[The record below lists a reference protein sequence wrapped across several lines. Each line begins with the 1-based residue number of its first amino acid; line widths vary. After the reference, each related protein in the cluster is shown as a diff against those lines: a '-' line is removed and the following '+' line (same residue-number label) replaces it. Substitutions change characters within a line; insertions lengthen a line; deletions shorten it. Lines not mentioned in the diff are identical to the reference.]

1 MKMKNKY
8 FSYFLI
14 ILLMISF
21 STLALAGTKG
31 KIVGIV
37 MEKDTGKPLPGAN
50 IVLVGTMLG
59 AMTDADGYYFILNVP
74 SGTYSLKVSY
84 IGYSLV
90 TVKSVEVIQDL
101 VTEIDVE
108 MESQV
113 INMGEVVVV
122 AERPLIHKEVSS
134 STRTLSSEEF
144 ENLIIE
150 SVGAVV
156 NTSAGVASGS
166 YIRGSRWTEV
176 NYMVDGLS
184 LTNPI
189 TGGMITEINMK
200 AVEVFVIQ
208 TGGFSAEYGNAMG
221 GVVNVVTKEGGS
233 EYKGSLRYKTDKV
246 NSSSQFYRNAN
257 IWDFTFGGPVI
268 KNSRFFITGYL
279 NTSDMNPQ
287 RQVVAPDG
295 TNLGRHPHE
304 GFQEYR
310 TNFKF
315 SVPITSSVKLK
326 MTGSMNRSQS
336 LNYNMFWR
344 FGSDENQL
352 DRWGARLNKSKY
364 GAIIL
369 EHAISPKT
377 YYTLKVGI
385 MDWQSINGQRDRAEW
400 SGNEVGANCDWWK
413 DFKFRKPFIDHN
425 YQIPGD
431 TTGTKYSKWR
441 LRDSQGIDDV
451 CSQRSTDSLSVN
463 NPYGI
468 TGGIQNTMD
477 ADYFNNFIWAGDGD
491 WYSENRDRNFI
502 VKYDLTSQIHKNHEI
517 KAGFEFNKH
526 NVNSFRIGAMSTL
539 NGVGI
544 RYPFIDFY
552 EESPSDTALTI
563 ESVDDLGAGYQPLE
577 FASYINYQLQLK
589 GIYLNLGL
597 RFDYFNAV
605 TEYRIDPI
613 QPTEANPFKQDR
625 TEPDA
630 KYQLS
635 PRLGISF
642 PVTERTMFR
651 FNYGYFFQ
659 RPPMERMF
667 AYLWLDRNQADPNMG
682 NPDIDPQKTIAYEV
696 GLSTILT
703 QDMALDITL
712 YQKNMFHLE
721 GYRIRR
727 MPTQFYFE
735 AFNEEYAESKG
746 FELTLRKRYSH
757 YFGGSVSYSFSV
769 ADGTSSDVTQIT
781 RYPLL
786 ALTYAKQLGYE
797 PLYPQDTMPMNF
809 DQSHTIYI
817 NLDFSVP
824 YGEGPT
830 VFNKKL
836 LSGFGANIMSTLRS
850 GRPYTPVT
858 AYIMNV
864 TTDRFNSAR
873 YPWTYT
879 ANGKFYKGF
888 QILGQ
893 ELTLFA
899 EVYNLFNLQ
908 KPFSVFEGSGNPDR
922 DMYNLTEG
930 CLSTDTY
937 IKGVSK
943 LYSERADLNGD
954 GLLTTEERLIEY
966 ERFRDDMLKF
976 KSNYPTPR
984 TFMVGLDIKF

>member
-1 MKMKNKY
+1 MKLK
-8 FSYFLI
+8 FFICLLI
-14 ILLMISF
+14 TLLVLSF
-21 STLALAGTKG
+21 FALALAGTKG
-31 KIVGIV
+31 KITGRVT
-37 MEKDTGKPLPGAN
+37 EKESGKALAGAN
-50 IVLVGTMLG
+50 IVLTGTTLG
-59 AMTDADGYYFILNVP
+59 AMTDADGHYFILNVP

-84 IGYSLV
+84 IGYNPV
-90 TVKSVEVIQDL
+90 TVSNVKVIQDL
-101 VTEIDVE
+101 VTEINVE
-108 MESQV
+108 MEATV
-113 INMGEVVVV
+113 LELGKAVEIV
-122 AERPLIHKEVSS
+122 AERPLIHKEVSASAQTIS
-134 STRTLSSEEF
+134 SGEF
-144 ENLIIE
+144 KNLILE
-150 SVGAVV
+150 SVGEVV
-156 NTSAGVASGS
+156 NTSAGVASGT
-166 YIRGSRWTEV
+166 YIRGSRWTDV
-176 NYMVDGLS
+176 KYMVDGLS

-189 TGGMITEINMK
+189 TGGMITDINK
-200 AVEVFVIQ
+200 NAVEEIVLL
-208 TGGFSAEYGNAMG
+208 TGGYSAEYGNAMG
-221 GVVNVVTKEGGS
+221 GVVNVVTKEGGH
-233 EYKGSLRYKTDKV
+233 KLAGSLRYKTDKL
-246 NSSSQFYRNAN
+246 SSGTQFYRNAN
-257 IWDFTFGGPVI
+257 IWDFTLGGPVWKDI
-268 KNSRFFITGYL
+268 RFFLTGYL
-279 NTSDMNPQ
+279 NLRDMNPQ
-287 RQVVAPDG
+287 RKVIAPDG

-310 TNFKF
+310 TNLKLSF
-315 SVPITSSVKLK
+315 PITPSMKLK
-326 MTGSMNRSQS
+326 VTGSMNRSQS
-336 LNYNMFWR
+336 LHYDMFWR

-364 GAIIL
+364 GTIIL
-369 EHAISPKT
+369 DHVISPKT
-377 YYTLKVGI
+377 YHTLKVGM
-385 MDWQSINGQRDRAEW
+385 MDWHSINGQRGRGEW
-400 SGNEVGANCDWWK
+400 SGNKVGANCDWWD
-413 DFKFRKPFIDHN
+413 DFTFRKPFIDHN
-425 YQIPGD
+425 YQLPGD
-431 TTGTKYSKWR
+431 ATRYSKWR

-451 CSQRSTDSLSVN
+451 YQRQYWVSEN

-468 TGGIQNTMD
+468 SGGIQNTMD
-477 ADYFNNFIWAGDGD
+477 ADYFNNFISAGDND
-491 WYSENRDRNFI
+491 WYSENKDRNFF

-517 KAGFEFNKH
+517 KVGFEFNKH
-526 NVNSFRIGAMSTL
+526 NVNNFKIGAMQAY

-544 RYPFIDFY
+544 TYPHIDFY

-563 ESVDDLGAGYQPLE
+563 ESVDDLGDGYQPLE
-577 FASYINYQLQLK
+577 IASYINYLLQLK
-589 GIYLNLGL
+589 GMYLNLGL
-597 RFDYFNAV
+597 RFDYLNAV
-605 TEYRIDPI
+605 TEYRIDPL

-625 TEPDA
+625 TTPDP
-630 KYQLS
+630 KYQFS

-667 AYLWLDRNQADPNMG
+667 AYLWFDRTQADVSSG

-703 QDMALDITL
+703 QDIALDLTL

-727 MPTQFYFE
+727 MATQFYFQ
-735 AFNEEYAESKG
+735 AFNEEYGESKG

-757 YFGGSVSYSFSV
+757 YFGGSVSYSFSK
-769 ADGTSSDVTQIT
+769 AEGTSSDVSQIT
-781 RYPLL
+781 RYPLTSI
-786 ALTYAKQLGYE
+786 TYAKQLGYE

-830 VFNKKL
+830 VFSKKL

-858 AYIMNV
+858 AYIINV

-879 ANGKFYKGF
+879 SNGKFYKGF
-888 QILGQ
+888 QILGL
-893 ELTLFA
+893 ELTLFV

-908 KPFSVFEGSGNPDR
+908 EPFSVFEGSGNPDR

-930 CLSTDTY
+930 SLSTDTY

-943 LYSERADLNGD
+943 FYSERADLNGD
-954 GLLTTEERLIEY
+954 GLLTTEERLIAY

-984 TFMVGLDIKF
+984 TFMIGLDIKF